1 MGWTGGGL
9 ASCGIGRGRGRGIKG
24 FISSELERLELR
36 ILSIEKA
43 SGFAGRGDGCVGKGS
58 SGKGMLKNG
67 RNKNGFGI
75 DMGVAREEGGGDEM
89 VEPED
94 E

>member
-1 MGWTGGGL
+1 M
-9 ASCGIGRGRGRGIKG
+9 
-24 FISSELERLELR
+24 
-36 ILSIEKA
+36 EKA

>member
-1 MGWTGGGL
+1 M
-9 ASCGIGRGRGRGIKG
+9 
-24 FISSELERLELR
+24 SSEVEWLELK
-36 ILSIEKA
+36 ILSMEKA
-43 SGFAGRGDGCVGKGS
+43 SGFTGRGEGCGGMGS

-75 DMGVAREEGGGDEM
+75 DIGVGKEEGGGEEI

>member
-1 MGWTGGGL
+1 M
-9 ASCGIGRGRGRGIKG
+9 
-24 FISSELERLELR
+24 SSELERLELN

-43 SGFAGRGDGCVGKGS
+43 SGFAGKGDGCVGKGS
-58 SGKGMLKNG
+58 SGNGMLKKG

-75 DMGVAREEGGGDEM
+75 GVCREGGGEEI

>member
-1 MGWTGGGL
+1 M
-9 ASCGIGRGRGRGIKG
+9 
-24 FISSELERLELR
+24 
-36 ILSIEKA
+36 EKA
-43 SGFAGRGDGCVGKGS
+43 SGFAGSGDGCVGKGS
-58 SGKGMLKNG
+58 SGKGMLKKG

-75 DMGVAREEGGGDEM
+75 DMGVPREEGGGEER

>member
-1 MGWTGGGL
+1 MY
-9 ASCGIGRGRGRGIKG
+9 G
-24 FISSELERLELR
+24 FMSSEQDRFGLK

-58 SGKGMLKNG
+58 SGKGILKKG

-75 DMGVAREEGGGDEM
+75 GIGVGKEEGGGEEI
-89 VEPED
+89 VEPE
-94 E
+94 EE

>member
-1 MGWTGGGL
+1 MY
-9 ASCGIGRGRGRGIKG
+9 G
-24 FISSELERLELR
+24 FMSSEQDRFGLK

-58 SGKGMLKNG
+58 SGKGILKKG

-75 DMGVAREEGGGDEM
+75 GIGVGNKDGGRGQHGGHESCDF
-89 VEPED
+89 VRVIIV
-94 E
+94 